1 MNSNEEITETNTA
14 SRRKLIR
21 GLGVLSMFAA
31 IAAAARLPFI
41 GKKEV
46 ISCKPDSKKTMIK
59 MLTQDGKLVEIDAS
73 LLTASNKNISNNE
86 LQNWIKK

>member
-1 MNSNEEITETNTA
+1 MNNNEEITETNTA
-14 SRRKLIR
+14 ARRKLIR
-21 GLGVLSMFAA
+21 GLGILSMFAA

-41 GKKEV
+41 AKKEV
-46 ISCKPDSKKTMIK
+46 IACKPESKKTMIK

-73 LLTASNKNISNNE
+73 LLTASNKKISNNE